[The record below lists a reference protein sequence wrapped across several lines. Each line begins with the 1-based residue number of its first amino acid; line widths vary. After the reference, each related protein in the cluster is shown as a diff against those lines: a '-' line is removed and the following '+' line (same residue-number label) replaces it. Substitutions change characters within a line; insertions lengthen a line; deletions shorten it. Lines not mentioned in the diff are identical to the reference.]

1 MPKDLKKAKKG
12 TASVFP
18 DGVYDAANGQDRV
31 EAFLTPEVFI
41 SRFLWGIPLVSPI
54 TKQKLTNE
62 DIKDYINRG
71 ANQLELDAQV
81 DVFPVIRRHR
91 LPFDPN
97 LYYQWINLEVPN
109 KPIQKVVRAA
119 ICSASYLD
127 TGTENENSKYPSGAN
142 IYQLPND
149 WIEMGNARRGVLNVI
164 PINPAFTA
172 IGTGDAVGATGAA
185 ILAFIG
191 QMGWVPSYWT
201 VECVHGFCS
210 EDGKVPQIINE
221 AIGMAAAI
229 KVLSNLYPLFRIT
242 SQSLSIDGLG
252 QSNTDQLQQLLQ
264 VKIQQLQADYQKIV
278 NRIKAMVSNKMFS
291 SNV

>member
-12 TASVFP
+12 TGSVFP
-18 DGVYDAANGQDRV
+18 DGVYDASNGQDRV
-31 EAFLTPEVFI
+31 EPFLTPEKFI
-41 SRFLWGIPLVSPI
+41 SRFMWGIPLVSPI
-54 TKQKLTNE
+54 TKQKLSDE
-62 DIKDYINRG
+62 DIKDYITRG

-81 DVFPVIRRHR
+81 DIFPVIRRHR

-97 LYYQWINLEVPN
+97 LYYQWIYLEVPN

-127 TGTENENSKYPSGAN
+127 TGPDNENAKYPSGAN
-142 IYQLPND
+142 IYEIPTD
-149 WIEMGNARRGVLNVI
+149 WIEMGNARRGTLNVI

-210 EDGKVPQIINE
+210 EDGNVPQMINE

-229 KVLSNLYPLFRIT
+229 KLLSNLYPLFRVT

-252 QSNTDQLQQLLQ
+252 QSNSDQLQQLLQ
-264 VKIQQLQADYQKIV
+264 VKMQQLQTDYQKIV
-278 NRIKAMVSNKMFS
+278 NRVKAMVSNKMFS

>member
-1 MPKDLKKAKKG
+1 M
-12 TASVFP
+12 
-18 DGVYDAANGQDRV
+18 
-31 EAFLTPEVFI
+31 
-41 SRFLWGIPLVSPI
+41 WGIPLVSPI
-54 TKQKLTNE
+54 TKQKLSDE
-62 DIKDYINRG
+62 DIKDYITRG

-81 DVFPVIRRHR
+81 DIFPVIRRHR

-97 LYYQWINLEVPN
+97 LYYQWIYLEVPN
-109 KPIQKVVRAA
+109 KPIQKVIRAA

-127 TGTENENSKYPSGAN
+127 TGPENENAKYPSGAN
-142 IYQLPND
+142 IYELPND
-149 WIEMGNARRGVLNVI
+149 WIEMGNARRGTLNVI

-210 EDGKVPQIINE
+210 EDGNVPQMINE

-229 KVLSNLYPLFRIT
+229 KLLSNLYPLFRVT

-252 QSNTDQLQQLLQ
+252 QSNSDQLQQLLQ
-264 VKIQQLQADYQKIV
+264 VKMQQLQTDYQKIV
-278 NRIKAMVSNKMFS
+278 NRVKAMVSNKMFS

>member
-1 MPKDLKKAKKG
+1 MSKDLKKAKKG

-18 DGVYDAANGQDRV
+18 DGAYDAASGQDRV
-31 EAFLTPEVFI
+31 EAFLTPELFV

-71 ANQLELDAQV
+71 ANQLEFDAQV
-81 DVFPVIRRHR
+81 DIFPVIRRHR

-127 TGTENENSKYPSGAN
+127 TGTENENLKYPSGAN

-149 WIEMGNARRGVLNVI
+149 WIEMG
-164 PINPAFTA
+164 
-172 IGTGDAVGATGAA
+172 
-185 ILAFIG
+185 
-191 QMGWVPSYWT
+191 
-201 VECVHGFCS
+201 
-210 EDGKVPQIINE
+210 
-221 AIGMAAAI
+221 
-229 KVLSNLYPLFRIT
+229 
-242 SQSLSIDGLG
+242 
-252 QSNTDQLQQLLQ
+252 
-264 VKIQQLQADYQKIV
+264 
-278 NRIKAMVSNKMFS
+278 
-291 SNV
+291 

>member
-1 MPKDLKKAKKG
+1 MAKDLKKAKRG
-12 TASVFP
+12 TGSVYP
-18 DGVYDAANGQDRV
+18 DGVYDASNGQDRV
-31 EAFLTPEVFI
+31 EPFLTPEKFI
-41 SRFLWGIPLVSPI
+41 SRFMWGIPLVSPI
-54 TKQKLTNE
+54 TKQKLSDE
-62 DIKDYINRG
+62 DIKDYITRG

-81 DVFPVIRRHR
+81 DIFPVIRRHR

-97 LYYQWINLEVPN
+97 LYYQWIYLEVPN

-127 TGTENENSKYPSGAN
+127 TDPENENAKYPSGAN

-172 IGTGDAVGATGAA
+172 IGTADAVGATGAA

-210 EDGKVPQIINE
+210 EDGNVPQMINE

-229 KVLSNLYPLFRIT
+229 KLLSNLYPLFRVT

-278 NRIKAMVSNKMFS
+278 NRIKALVSNKMFS

>member
-1 MPKDLKKAKKG
+1 MPKDLKNAKKG

-31 EAFLTPEVFI
+31 EAFLTPEVFV

-54 TKQKLTNE
+54 TKQKLTDN
-62 DIKDYINRG
+62 DIKDYITRG
-71 ANQLELDAQV
+71 ANQLEFDAQV
-81 DVFPVIRRHR
+81 EIFPVTRRHR

-97 LYYQWINLEVPN
+97 LYYQWIYLEVPN

-127 TGTENENSKYPSGAN
+127 TGAENENSKYPSGAN

-149 WIEMGNARRGVLNVI
+149 WIEMGNARRGILNVI

-210 EDGKVPQIINE
+210 EDGKVPHIVNE

-229 KVLSNLYPLFRIT
+229 KVLSNLYPLFRVT

-264 VKIQQLQADYQKIV
+264 AKIQQLQTDYQKIV

>member
-1 MPKDLKKAKKG
+1 MAKDLKKSKKG
-12 TASVFP
+12 TGSVYP
-18 DGVYDAANGQDRV
+18 DGVYDASNGQDRV
-31 EAFLTPEVFI
+31 EPFLTPEKFI
-41 SRFLWGIPLVSPI
+41 SRFMWGIPLVSPI
-54 TKQKLTNE
+54 TKQKLSDE
-62 DIKDYINRG
+62 DIKDYITRG

-97 LYYQWINLEVPN
+97 LYYQWIYLEVPN

-127 TGTENENSKYPSGAN
+127 TGTENENAKYPSGAN

-149 WIEMGNARRGVLNVI
+149 WIEMGNARRGILNVI

-210 EDGKVPQIINE
+210 EDGKVPQMINE

-229 KVLSNLYPLFRIT
+229 KLLSNLYPLFRVT

-278 NRIKAMVSNKMFS
+278 NRIKALVNNKMFS

>member
-1 MPKDLKKAKKG
+1 MAKDLKNSKKG
-12 TASVFP
+12 TGSVFP
-18 DGVYDAANGQDRV
+18 DGVYDASNGQDRV
-31 EAFLTPEVFI
+31 EPFLTPEKFI
-41 SRFLWGIPLVSPI
+41 SRFMWGIPLVSPI
-54 TKQKLTNE
+54 TKQKLSEE
-62 DIKDYINRG
+62 DIKDYITRG
-71 ANQLELDAQV
+71 ANQLELDAQI
-81 DVFPVIRRHR
+81 DIFPVIRRHR

-97 LYYQWINLEVPN
+97 LYYQWIYLEVPN

-127 TGTENENSKYPSGAN
+127 TGTENENAKYPSGAN

-149 WIEMGNARRGVLNVI
+149 WIEMGNARRGILNVI

-229 KVLSNLYPLFRIT
+229 KLLSNLYPLFRVT

-252 QSNTDQLQQLLQ
+252 QSNSDQLQQLLQ
-264 VKIQQLQADYQKIV
+264 AKMQQLQADYQKIT
-278 NRIKAMVSNKMFS
+278 NRVKAMVSNKMFS

>member
-1 MPKDLKKAKKG
+1 MSKDLKNAKKG
-12 TASVFP
+12 TGSVYP
-18 DGVYDAANGQDRV
+18 DGVYDASNGQDRV
-31 EAFLTPEVFI
+31 EAFLTPDVFV

-54 TKQKLTNE
+54 TKQKLTNK

-71 ANQLELDAQV
+71 ANQLEFDAQV
-81 DVFPVIRRHR
+81 DIFPVIRRHR

-229 KVLSNLYPLFRIT
+229 KLLSNLYPLFRIT

-252 QSNTDQLQQLLQ
+252 QSNSDQLQQLLQ
-264 VKIQQLQADYQKIV
+264 AKIQQLQADYQKIV

>member
-12 TASVFP
+12 TASVYP

-31 EAFLTPEVFI
+31 EAFLTPELFV

-71 ANQLELDAQV
+71 ANQLELDAQI

-91 LPFDPN
+91 LAFDPN

-127 TGTENENSKYPSGAN
+127 TGTENENSK
-142 IYQLPND
+142 
-149 WIEMGNARRGVLNVI
+149 
-164 PINPAFTA
+164 
-172 IGTGDAVGATGAA
+172 
-185 ILAFIG
+185 
-191 QMGWVPSYWT
+191 
-201 VECVHGFCS
+201 
-210 EDGKVPQIINE
+210 
-221 AIGMAAAI
+221 
-229 KVLSNLYPLFRIT
+229 
-242 SQSLSIDGLG
+242 
-252 QSNTDQLQQLLQ
+252 
-264 VKIQQLQADYQKIV
+264 
-278 NRIKAMVSNKMFS
+278 
-291 SNV
+291 

>member
-1 MPKDLKKAKKG
+1 MAKDLKKSKKG
-12 TASVFP
+12 TGSVYP
-18 DGVYDAANGQDRV
+18 DGVYDASNGQDRV
-31 EAFLTPEVFI
+31 EPFLTPEKFI
-41 SRFLWGIPLVSPI
+41 SRFMWGIPLVSPI
-54 TKQKLTNE
+54 TKQKLSDE
-62 DIKDYINRG
+62 DLKDYITRG
-71 ANQLELDAQV
+71 ANQLELDAQI

-127 TGTENENSKYPSGAN
+127 TGAENENSKYPSGAN

-149 WIEMGNARRGVLNVI
+149 WIEMGNARKGVLNVI

-210 EDGKVPQIINE
+210 EDGKVPQIVNE

-229 KVLSNLYPLFRIT
+229 KLLSNLYPLFRVT